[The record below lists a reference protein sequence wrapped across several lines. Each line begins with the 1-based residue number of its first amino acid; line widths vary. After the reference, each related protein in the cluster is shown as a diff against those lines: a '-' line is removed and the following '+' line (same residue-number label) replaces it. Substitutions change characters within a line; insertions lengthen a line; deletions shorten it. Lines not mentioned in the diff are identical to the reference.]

1 MLSFALLDEAYVG
14 DRGGFGDISNRAK
27 LFFIASNV
35 FFERPQDSLC
45 MPRAY
50 DHARN
55 QFALRH
61 IRKHVVDLNLDLLAA
76 SLRHALLRLLGLSM
90 IAVPISTLP

>member
-61 IRKHVVDLNLDLLAA
+61 IRKHIDEMNREFFGRVMK
-76 SLRHALLRLLGLSM
+76 HHQ
-90 IAVPISTLP
+90 I